1 MPVMLAC
8 KGSYEFRS
16 SGANTG
22 RLKLTDVHNDDD
34 DLSVSNVVCLM
45 FMYKFSI
52 FKNLKESRIFN
63 K

>member
-1 MPVMLAC
+1 MPVMVAC
-8 KGSYEFRS
+8 KGSSEFRS

-34 DLSVSNVVCLM
+34 LSVSNVVCLM

-52 FKNLKESRIFN
+52 LKNLKESRIFN